1 MGDQFFYI
9 FIFMLLE
16 PDLAV
21 ITHKTFNILYLY
33 ILTLMNKVVI
43 LTDNPKR
50 DLMGNLLL
58 SLELLKKKNIKVFLT
73 PFNLTEKEI
82 LNIEPDIII
91 FNYLRFQNSKLILLA
106 IKKKIKVVVLDT
118 EVHLKT
124 IKILLIPYI
133 TKKIMIKIYCIYAG
147 VSFMKV
153 I

>member
-1 MGDQFFYI
+1 
-9 FIFMLLE
+9 
-16 PDLAV
+16 
-21 ITHKTFNILYLY
+21 
-33 ILTLMNKVVI
+33 MNKVVI

-58 SLELLKKKNIKVFLT
+58 SLELLKKNIKVFLT

-118 EVHLKT
+118 EGGAFENDKDFTNSIYYKKDYDKNILYLCWGKLYESYLK
-124 IKILLIPYI
+124 
-133 TKKIMIKIYCIYAG
+133 KKFPKMEVVATGHPRFDIYKKKFKFI
-147 VSFMKV
+147 
-153 I
+153 